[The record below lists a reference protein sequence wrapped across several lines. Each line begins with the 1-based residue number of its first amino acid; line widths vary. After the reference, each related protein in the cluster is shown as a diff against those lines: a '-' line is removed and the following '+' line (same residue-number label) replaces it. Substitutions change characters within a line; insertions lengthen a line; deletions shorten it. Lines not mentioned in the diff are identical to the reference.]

1 MAYRKTII
9 KFAIGIMALIALLP
23 FTRDVI
29 VNEYHLFLL
38 KREVAQYKHPLDSR
52 LVKKISAVG
61 NFAPTSNRCDFVV
74 MEIRT
79 SKSSLE
85 YIINFYNSNDNI
97 SIIFPADENGMEN
110 FKNQYLEL
118 YEQILNVIKHRND
131 SYFVIVNNINYQPNS
146 DIRCH

>member
-1 MAYRKTII
+1 
-9 KFAIGIMALIALLP
+9 MALIALLP

>member
-1 MAYRKTII
+1 MAYRKII
-9 KFAIGIMALIALLP
+9 RFAIGIVALIALLP

-38 KREVAQYKHPLDSR
+38 KREMTQYKHPIDSR
-52 LVKKISAVG
+52 LVKIISTVG
-61 NFAPTSNRCDFVV
+61 NFAPNSNRCDFVV

-85 YIINFYNSNDNI
+85 DIINFYNSNDNI
-97 SIIFPADENGMEN
+97 SIIFPADENDMEN

-118 YEQILNVIKHRND
+118 YERILDAMKDKTN
-131 SYFVIVNNINYQPNS
+131 SYFVIANNIDYQPNS

>member
-1 MAYRKTII
+1 MAYRKII
-9 KFAIGIMALIALLP
+9 RFAIGIVALIALLP

-38 KREVAQYKHPLDSR
+38 KREMTQYKHPIDSR
-52 LVKKISAVG
+52 LVKIISTVC
-61 NFAPTSNRCDFVV
+61 NFAPISNRCDFVV

-79 SKSSLE
+79 SKSSSE
-85 YIINFYNSNDNI
+85 DIINFYNSNDNI
-97 SIIFPADENGMEN
+97 SIIFPVDENDMEN

-118 YEQILNVIKHRND
+118 YERILDAMKDKTN
-131 SYFVIVNNINYQPNS
+131 SYFVIANNIDYQPNS

>member
-1 MAYRKTII
+1 MAYRKII
-9 KFAIGIMALIALLP
+9 RFAIGIVALIALLP

-38 KREVAQYKHPLDSR
+38 KREMTQYKHPIDSR
-52 LVKKISAVG
+52 LVKIISTVG
-61 NFAPTSNRCDFVV
+61 NFAPNSNRCDFVV

-85 YIINFYNSNDNI
+85 DIINFYNSNDNI
-97 SIIFPADENGMEN
+97 SIIFPVDENDMEN

-118 YEQILNVIKHRND
+118 YERILDAMKDKTN
-131 SYFVIVNNINYQPNS
+131 SYFVIANNIDYQPNS

>member
-146 DIRCH
+146 DIRC

>member
-1 MAYRKTII
+1 MAYRKII
-9 KFAIGIMALIALLP
+9 RFAIGIVALIALLP

-38 KREVAQYKHPLDSR
+38 KREMTQYKHPIDSR
-52 LVKKISAVG
+52 LVKIISTVG
-61 NFAPTSNRCDFVV
+61 NFAPNSNRCDFVV

-79 SKSSLE
+79 SKSSSE
-85 YIINFYNSNDNI
+85 DIINFYNSNDNI
-97 SIIFPADENGMEN
+97 SIIFPVDENDMEN

-118 YEQILNVIKHRND
+118 YERILDAMKDKTN
-131 SYFVIVNNINYQPNS
+131 SYFVIANNIDYQPNS

>member
-1 MAYRKTII
+1 MAYRKII
-9 KFAIGIMALIALLP
+9 RFAIGIVALIALLP

-38 KREVAQYKHPLDSR
+38 KREMTQYKHPIDSR
-52 LVKKISAVG
+52 LVKRISTVG
-61 NFAPTSNRCDFVV
+61 NFAPNSNRCDFVV

-85 YIINFYNSNDNI
+85 DIINFYNSNDNI
-97 SIIFPADENGMEN
+97 SIIFPVDENDMEN

-118 YEQILNVIKHRND
+118 YERILDAMKDKTN
-131 SYFVIVNNINYQPNS
+131 SYFVIANNIDYQPNS

>member
-1 MAYRKTII
+1 MAYRKII
-9 KFAIGIMALIALLP
+9 RFAIGIVALIALLP

-38 KREVAQYKHPLDSR
+38 KREMTQYKHPIDSR
-52 LVKKISAVG
+52 LVKIISTVG
-61 NFAPTSNRCDFVV
+61 NFAPNSNRCDFVV

-79 SKSSLE
+79 SKSSSE
-85 YIINFYNSNDNI
+85 DIINFYNSNDNI
-97 SIIFPADENGMEN
+97 SIIFPADENDMEN

-118 YEQILNVIKHRND
+118 YERILDAMKDKTN
-131 SYFVIVNNINYQPNS
+131 SYFVIANNIDYQPNS

>member
-1 MAYRKTII
+1 MAYRKII
-9 KFAIGIMALIALLP
+9 RFAIGIVALIALLP

-38 KREVAQYKHPLDSR
+38 KREMTQYKHPIDSR
-52 LVKKISAVG
+52 LVKRISTVG
-61 NFAPTSNRCDFVV
+61 NFAPISNRCDFVV

-79 SKSSLE
+79 SKSSSE
-85 YIINFYNSNDNI
+85 DIINFYNSNDNI
-97 SIIFPADENGMEN
+97 SIIFPADENDMEN

-118 YEQILNVIKHRND
+118 YERILDAMKDKTN